1 MKKEASRLLL
11 EDPHLEKEKI
21 EKHVENLE
29 KELEG
34 VFTFGKQVDIQKQ
47 IGWKLRRRSGR

>member
-21 EKHVENLE
+21 EKHLENLE

-34 VFTFGKQVDIQKQ
+34 LFAFGKQVDIQKQ
-47 IGWKLRRRSGR
+47 IGWKRRGRSG